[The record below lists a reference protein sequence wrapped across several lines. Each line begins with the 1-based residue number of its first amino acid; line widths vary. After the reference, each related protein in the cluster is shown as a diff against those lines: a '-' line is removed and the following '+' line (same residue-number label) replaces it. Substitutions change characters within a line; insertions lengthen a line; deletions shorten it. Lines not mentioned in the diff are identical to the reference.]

1 MIPVAL
7 YGIDI
12 EQCEDFFERFQ
23 DLLERKQP
31 GYEETLY
38 AIQGKLSLEHLEL
51 IDGWSGHPTLE
62 VHEEV
67 AQEILSVL
75 EIISYPDVSLAESL
89 LTIEGINITRL
100 SQWLHFTTNV
110 YPIWNEETCEG
121 LKKLGLNAPFEE
133 DILAYGIYVELIEA
147 MKEYAPMDALPES
160 PLPRQRLLE
169 TALANWSRKA

>member
-1 MIPVAL
+1 VIPVAL

-12 EQCEDFFERFQ
+12 EQCETFFERFQ
-23 DLLERKQP
+23 DLLERHQP

-51 IDGWSGHPTLE
+51 IDAWSGHPAL
-62 VHEEV
+62 VIHEEV

-75 EIISYPDVSLAESL
+75 EIISYPDVSLIESL
-89 LTIEGINITRL
+89 LTIDGINIERL
-100 SQWLHFTTNV
+100 SLWLHFTTNV
-110 YPIWNEETCEG
+110 YPIWNEETCSG
-121 LKKLGLNAPFEE
+121 LEKLGLDAPFEE
-133 DILAYGIYVELIEA
+133 DIAAYGIYVQLIEA

-160 PLPRQRLLE
+160 PLPRQRILE